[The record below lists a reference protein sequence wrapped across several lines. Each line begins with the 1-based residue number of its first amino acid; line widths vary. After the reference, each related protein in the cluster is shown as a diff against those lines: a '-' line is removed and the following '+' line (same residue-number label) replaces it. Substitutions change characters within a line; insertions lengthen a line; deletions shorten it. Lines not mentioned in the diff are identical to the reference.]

1 MYLMRF
7 KLGGNGFGAFW
18 QVRKLF
24 CALLFVLGFSLFA
37 QDSESADASDAV
49 TQLDLSQDYL
59 AKSSTAVNAVAW
71 NRDGKYF
78 ATSWNN
84 SIILW
89 NAAYNNIAA
98 VYSNSVAESV
108 NPLVNAITLQF
119 TSDDRYILSV
129 RDDNTILIHGVGTQT
144 DATLITGTGNF
155 MADATYAGDY
165 RIVLPLDGQNLYQS
179 YKSGEQYIV
188 EEVLDFA
195 DGVWGLSPSPSGDKI
210 LVTSESGNV
219 CIVDSETWDVLYE
232 SNCYTLSRIKP
243 RFSPDGSHY
252 LFAKNQ
258 NTLGISSITDE
269 SDVYFIEDIEG
280 FAHTAEFSS
289 DSTKIVVGIGSGCV
303 KIYDIVSGLE
313 KNSFQLM
320 DGDSAKSLA
329 FSPDD
334 KYVIIGTEQGYI
346 YRWIPSGEEF
356 VPDYSYYQEM
366 EYETGVT
373 GENRFGN
380 VLLLNLGYS
389 GLNSDYYI
397 GRFFVEGGY
406 RHFLNKIF
414 YLGGDISLGMGFPSI
429 DYPYKYSTSGGMLNS
444 PYLYNLGAGA
454 VGGVSYFYKP
464 RDLRLFVEAGVGLS
478 VSTLFDNSFSY
489 AHSSG
494 PYLSFVAQ
502 GLAGLQWHWV
512 RLAGGVQYDSTLK
525 LLPVGKLGIAIPT
538 RFFRK

>member
-1 MYLMRF
+1 MR
-7 KLGGNGFGAFW
+7 KY
-18 QVRKLF
+18 F
-24 CALLFVLGFSLFA
+24 CALFVIFCFSLFA
-37 QDSESADASDAV
+37 QESEQSDETVSAEAV
-49 TQLDLSQDYL
+49 EDKSNLVAPEKSEVDLSQDYL
-59 AKSSTAVNAVAW
+59 AQSSSAVNAVAW
-71 NRDGKYF
+71 TRDGKNF

-89 NAAYNNIAA
+89 NAANNNIGAI
-98 VYSNSVAESV
+98 YSNSVAESV
-108 NPLVNAITLQF
+108 NPLVNATSLQF
-119 TSDDRYILSV
+119 TSDGRYMLSV
-129 RDDNTILIHGVGTQT
+129 RNNNTVLIHGVDSQT

-155 MADATYAGDY
+155 ISDAVYAGDY
-165 RIVLPLDGQNLYQS
+165 KIVLPLDGQNLYES
-179 YKSGEQYIV
+179 YKSGDQYIV
-188 EEVLDFA
+188 EEVLDFS
-195 DGVWGLSPSPSGDKI
+195 DGVWGLSANASGKRI
-210 LVTSESGNV
+210 LVTSESGAV
-219 CIVDSETWDVLYE
+219 RLVDSDTWDVLSE
-232 SNCYTLSRIKP
+232 TSCYTLSRIKP
-243 RFSPDGSHY
+243 KFAPDGIHFVVAESQNKLVVASTANDSDSRYIVDPSGFSH
-252 LFAKNQ
+252 AV
-258 NTLGISSITDE
+258 D
-269 SDVYFIEDIEG
+269 
-280 FAHTAEFSS
+280 FSS
-289 DSTKIVVGIGSGCV
+289 DSSLIVVGISSGCV
-303 KIYDIVSGLE
+303 KIFDIETGFELQSFKLMSG
-313 KNSFQLM
+313 
-320 DGDSAKSLA
+320 DIAKSLA
-329 FSPDD
+329 LSPDD
-334 KYVIIGTEQGYI
+334 EYVVIGTEQGYI
-346 YRWIPSGEEF
+346 YRWVLSGEEF

-373 GENRFGN
+373 GANRFGN
-380 VLLLNLGYS
+380 VLLLNLGFS

-525 LLPVGKLGIAIPT
+525 LLPVGKFGIAIPT